1 MSIYRLFDGLDLCAP
16 GDADSLIRAAA
27 GLAATAAVLDAGSG
41 RGADLPLLLSLVPQG
56 RVTAIDLSEE
66 FIAHI
71 RRRFPQVRAEAGD
84 MTRPPGCPYDLI
96 WSGGAIYGPGV
107 TPALQAWAPCLA
119 PGGRVAFTDL
129 VLTGPDIPPEVADFF
144 AAEEVALRGEAE
156 LAQEV
161 RAAGFETIDSFWL
174 PTTAWDAYYGPLER
188 RLAALTPA
196 ADPAQR
202 WLIDSFRCE
211 IDLWRRH
218 GRSYGYLLTVAVPR

>member
-1 MSIYRLFDGLDLCAP
+1 MSIFRLFDGLDLCAP
-16 GDADSLIRAAA
+16 GDADSLTRAAA
-27 GLAATAAVLDAGSG
+27 GLAPDAAVLDAGCG
-41 RGADLPLLLSLVPQG
+41 RGADLPVLLSFVPEG

-129 VLTGPDIPPEVADFF
+129 VLTGPDTPPEVADFF
-144 AAEEVALRGEAE
+144 AADGVTLRGAAE
-156 LAQEV
+156 LDQEV
-161 RAAGFETIDSFWL
+161 RASGYRTIDSFWL
-174 PTTAWDAYYGPLER
+174 PETAWAAYYDP
-188 RLAALTPA
+188 LAARLDNCA
-196 ADPAQR
+196 ADPEMQQVVE
-202 WLIDSFRCE
+202 DFRRE
-211 IDLWRRH
+211 IDLWRRL
-218 GRSYGYLLTVAVPR
+218 GATYGYLLTVAVPR